1 MRNVWTIASRE
12 YRHYFLSPV
21 AYIVAFLILML
32 AGTLFVFQIQRVQS
46 YIYQGYYPPA
56 PTAANSVIYPTAFM
70 MLFAA
75 PALTMRLLSEEHRSG
90 TIELLLTAPVKDWE
104 LVVGKWLGALLYM
117 LTVFAITLIIPI
129 VLNRLVEPGIDVKA
143 TLAGY
148 IGLILLTAAF
158 LAIGTAFSAM
168 FNNQFAAFFATL
180 IMIVIL
186 WWVVGWPANA
196 IQSAAGFFTYL
207 HAYAHLDSLLQ
218 GSIALEDIVY
228 FLSLT
233 VVGLFVG
240 TVAIEIRRWQ

>member
-32 AGTLFVFQIQRVQS
+32 AGILFVFQLKSVQDMT
-46 YIYQGYYPPA
+46 YQGYYPNP

-75 PALTMRLLSEEHRSG
+75 PALTMRLLSEEQRSG
-90 TIELLLTAPVKDWE
+90 TLELLLTAPLKDWE
-104 LVVGKWLGALLYM
+104 LVVGKWLGAFMYI
-117 LTVFAITLIIPI
+117 LTVYVITLIIPI
-129 VLNRLVEPGIDVKA
+129 VLNRLVVPGIDIKA
-143 TLAGY
+143 TVAGY
-148 IGLILLTAAF
+148 LALILFTAAF
-158 LAIGTAFSAM
+158 LAIGTAFSSM

-180 IMIVIL
+180 ITFVLL
-186 WWVVGWPANA
+186 WWVVGWPANL
-196 IQSAAGFFTYL
+196 IPAASGFFGYL
-207 HAYAHLDSLLQ
+207 HAYAHLTSMMQ
-218 GSIALEDIVY
+218 GAIALKDLVY

-233 VVGLFVG
+233 AVGLFVG